1 MTAFRALGILAAL
14 SGVWLVGC
22 TSERTAAASPLAFP
36 ESTQARVVD
45 TRVAGERLIV
55 RTAMKEV
62 PHPISD
68 PTDPKTVY
76 AFLSTGYAR
85 RADAAAGMQAILRV
99 EVFAEQRED
108 LSYADRVCLYLLRLW
123 DMLSGRLDMD
133 HPLQYRR
140 TVSVFLKRDGRPGGE
155 QRITVGPDE
164 NGRPIK
170 RNTIHIYDIASLT
183 DPMQICRE
191 LAHEYGH
198 AVLPAIGGF
207 REPEEWINGLMG
219 ERLFLRWLLEEMEA
233 GRIPPAE
240 AFDLQPDTL
249 KTWLAPRVD
258 RLSAEV
264 LSKGISSPAE
274 LRESDRFL
282 GFVLAVDSVYG
293 AKLLGR
299 GLMLA
304 NGNRPED
311 VLKGITQAIGEHE
324 ERKLNVPKEANG
336 KPFWTLL
343 PGSGWKLEGAK
354 LIEARDGGWV
364 RIEPTSS
371 VISVKRPT
379 KP

>member
-1 MTAFRALGILAAL
+1 M
-14 SGVWLVGC
+14 GC
-22 TSERTAAASPLAFP
+22 TSERAAAGEPLAFP
-36 ESTQARVVD
+36 ESTQQRIMD

-55 RTAMKEV
+55 RTPMKEV

-76 AFLSTGYAR
+76 PFLSTGYAR
-85 RADAAAGMQAILRV
+85 RADATAGMQATLRF
-99 EVFAEQRED
+99 EVYAEQRDD

-123 DMLSGRLDMD
+123 DMLSGRLNMD

-140 TVSVFLKRDGRPGGE
+140 TVSVFLKRDGKPGGE

-164 NGRPIK
+164 TGRPIK
-170 RNTIHIYDIASLT
+170 RNTIHIYDVASLD
-183 DPMQICRE
+183 DPLEMCRE

-249 KTWLAPRVD
+249 RAWLAPRAD
-258 RLSAEV
+258 RLSASV
-264 LSKGISSPAE
+264 LERGLTNTSE
-274 LRESDRFL
+274 LRVSDKFL
-282 GFVLAVDSVYG
+282 GFVLAVESVYG
-293 AKLLGR
+293 GKLLGR

-304 NGNRPED
+304 NGNKPED
-311 VLKGITQAIGEHE
+311 VLRGVSQALGE
-324 ERKLNVPKEANG
+324 RDDLTLRVPREAGG
-336 KPFWTLL
+336 KPFWILL
-343 PGSGWKLEGAK
+343 TGSGWVLEGGK
-354 LIEARDGGWV
+354 LLEAREGGWV
-364 RIEPTSS
+364 RLEPTSGL
-371 VISVKRPT
+371 ITAKRPARQ
-379 KP
+379 